1 MFPIVQGA
9 SRYRSPIGEWYLTHG
24 RIQAS
29 GCQNYATALV
39 ASGADVKLVQSLM
52 GHSSAAM
59 TLDVYATCDP
69 SRIRAASA
77 LVDGIF
83 GN

>member
-1 MFPIVQGA
+1 MP
-9 SRYRSPIGEWYLTHG
+9 
-24 RIQAS
+24 
-29 GCQNYATALV
+29 YATALV